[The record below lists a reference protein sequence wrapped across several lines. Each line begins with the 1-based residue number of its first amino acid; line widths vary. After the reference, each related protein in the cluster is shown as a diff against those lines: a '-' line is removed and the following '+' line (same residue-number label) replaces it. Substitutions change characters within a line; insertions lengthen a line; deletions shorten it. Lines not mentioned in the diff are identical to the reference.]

1 MEWIKIDGV
10 KSRTRKGEANLRRFF
25 RSAMERSGA
34 KLTFD
39 LDVTAEVRPGY
50 FGMPEFGTLFVENRF
65 FGGNVDVTGLLC
77 SCDIAE
83 AIRAAVA
90 EHPGWTYVVPKVIF
104 NDDGVT
110 LDDATLE
117 DMGKAA
123 GVPVSVV
130 SCNATGFLPELVELA
145 RA

>member
-1 MEWIKIDGV
+1 M
-10 KSRTRKGEANLRRFF
+10 
-25 RSAMERSGA
+25 
-34 KLTFD
+34 
-39 LDVTAEVRPGY
+39 
-50 FGMPEFGTLFVENRF
+50 
-65 FGGNVDVTGLLC
+65 
-77 SCDIAE
+77 
-83 AIRAAVA
+83 
-90 EHPGWTYVVPKVIF
+90 VPKVIF

-145 RA
+145 RE